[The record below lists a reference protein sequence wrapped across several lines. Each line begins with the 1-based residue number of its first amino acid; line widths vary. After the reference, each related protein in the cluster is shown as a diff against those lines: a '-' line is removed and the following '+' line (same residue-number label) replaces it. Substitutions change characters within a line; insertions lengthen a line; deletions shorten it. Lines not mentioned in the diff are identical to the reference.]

1 MLIKCHIYNIMAYH
15 KGENMKLTDYLFG
28 TMTVAEFSKKSG
40 LKIDTINKYK
50 MGIRIPKADAMK
62 TIYRVT
68 EGQVQP
74 NDFYEL

>member
-1 MLIKCHIYNIMAYH
+1 
-15 KGENMKLTDYLFG
+15 MKLTDYLFG
-28 TMTVAEFSKKSG
+28 NMTVAEFSKMSG

-50 MGIRIPKADAMK
+50 MGIRIPHSEAMK

-68 EGQVQP
+68 EGKVQP